1 MLNKN
6 ILLLIFLLAGVLC
19 ESSAVLF
26 KRDDSDSSRVSA
38 DDFGSPQL
46 QVFADTAVQQQLAFI
61 GQDQKRNI
69 SDWIAY
75 YEAQKDNFGD
85 VPTIINNSPAAP
97 VIRVV
102 ILGIVI
108 GVLVSLCGLMFCCGR
123 VLCNTCGGRKPD
135 PGPNGYSSAVM
146 YTCFA
151 MTLIFSILCLAFA
164 AVNITFSSSLGNTV
178 VLYKSGIDQS
188 LTDVNEFGISTVN
201 GLSQAPAVA
210 DQVIQEIVAN
220 ITGPQL
226 FDYLNATVGVA
237 VRSVTSNL
245 TVTGQY
251 VDEIKVDL
259 NDAIDLT
266 NSITSN
272 VQEISDSLDD
282 VNARITQLQ
291 TIDVNGTTY
300 DISAQFPDLSQL
312 ENAELP
318 DVSSIPDLSS
328 FQNGLNNVPDL
339 ANVGN
344 DLQDQYDALV
354 SNFSVILN
362 ETIIDNLPST
372 QTLAGDS
379 FTTLNDTLS
388 KDIVGSV
395 ESLRNDIDNTFD
407 AYIIYYNNIRNSV
420 TLAFN
425 ILIIVSAVLAI
436 IGIGLKQQRLMFP
449 LIIFIVLFSV
459 IIWVLFS
466 VIYGLSAPVAVV
478 CNSYDPVVNTN
489 YALTGLSSGNNS
501 GLLVQFENKPIN
513 PKLIL
518 DGCQDGLSLFDV
530 PFNENGDTL
539 VDILV
544 NYVKNDVLNVSSFL
558 NEDNFNDL
566 VNLPDP
572 KEQLDDLLDVDL
584 SSINRTAL
592 QLPDIGEPINITS
605 TIQNL
610 NSSVQSLTVEDI
622 DSDLGNQASLQSAI
636 TAFNSK
642 VQEVNP
648 SFPGWTYTEIVD
660 NYIIPQQAFYP
671 EDATLDAN
679 DPRNAEVADLWYN
692 SGGVLQRASFNY
704 YATRELNEL
713 KANITDI
720 CNQLQSLQDNQIPEV
735 YADYDELRTTAS
747 SLNATLDNLLASI
760 DDLTDSISDLTRQLS
775 NFLNW
780 ALQFATRQI
789 KDGITNMLTTVLVQ
803 NPSEDFGKC
812 EALSQDIG
820 VLTEGICVGFLT
832 DLSGLWYSYLFLGV
846 FAIFAL
852 IVAIYSKKRVEYL
865 QTKNRKV
872 GDEEAPPKPK
882 MQMVAQPTTAEPSP
896 GDETEKNKFNF

>member
-1 MLNKN
+1 
-6 ILLLIFLLAGVLC
+6 
-19 ESSAVLF
+19 
-26 KRDDSDSSRVSA
+26 
-38 DDFGSPQL
+38 
-46 QVFADTAVQQQLAFI
+46 
-61 GQDQKRNI
+61 
-69 SDWIAY
+69 
-75 YEAQKDNFGD
+75 
-85 VPTIINNSPAAP
+85 
-97 VIRVV
+97 
-102 ILGIVI
+102 
-108 GVLVSLCGLMFCCGR
+108 
-123 VLCNTCGGRKPD
+123 
-135 PGPNGYSSAVM
+135 
-146 YTCFA
+146 
-151 MTLIFSILCLAFA
+151 
-164 AVNITFSSSLGNTV
+164 
-178 VLYKSGIDQS
+178 
-188 LTDVNEFGISTVN
+188 
-201 GLSQAPAVA
+201 
-210 DQVIQEIVAN
+210 
-220 ITGPQL
+220 
-226 FDYLNATVGVA
+226 
-237 VRSVTSNL
+237 
-245 TVTGQY
+245 
-251 VDEIKVDL
+251 
-259 NDAIDLT
+259 
-266 NSITSN
+266 
-272 VQEISDSLDD
+272 
-282 VNARITQLQ
+282 LQ

-572 KEQLDDLLDVDL
+572 KKQVDDLLDVDL
-584 SSINRTAL
+584 RSINRTAL

-610 NSSVQSLTVEDI
+610 NSSVQSLTVEDV

-648 SFPGWTYTEIVD
+648 SFPGWTYTVIVD

-760 DDLTDSISDLTRQLS
+760 DDLTDSIGDFTRQLS

-789 KDGITNMLTTVLVQ
+789 KDGITNMLTTVLVL

-812 EALSQDIG
+812 KALSQDIG